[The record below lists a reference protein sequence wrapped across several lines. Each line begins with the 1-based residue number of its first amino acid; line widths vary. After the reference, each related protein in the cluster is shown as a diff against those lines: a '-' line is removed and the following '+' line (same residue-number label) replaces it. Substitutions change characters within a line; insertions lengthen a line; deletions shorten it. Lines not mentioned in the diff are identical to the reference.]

1 MKAFATLFVLL
12 VVLGMFTTMSA
23 IAEEGSSHEGTV
35 VSAGS
40 GKLVMKD
47 DQGKEHS
54 HKVEAAVKITV
65 NGKDGKLEDL
75 KAGMK
80 IRVMMDKDNHVA
92 SISTVDSEKQ

>member
-1 MKAFATLFVLL
+1 
-12 VVLGMFTTMSA
+12 
-23 IAEEGSSHEGTV
+23 
-35 VSAGS
+35 
-40 GKLVMKD
+40 
-47 DQGKEHS
+47 
-54 HKVEAAVKITV
+54 VEAAVKITV